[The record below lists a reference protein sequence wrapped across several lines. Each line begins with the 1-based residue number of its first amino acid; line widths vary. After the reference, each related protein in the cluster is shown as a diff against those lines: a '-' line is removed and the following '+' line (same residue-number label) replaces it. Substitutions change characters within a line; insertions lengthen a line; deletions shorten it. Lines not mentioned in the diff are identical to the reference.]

1 MPAAWG
7 LPSSRRLV
15 GAVAGCLL
23 AGASWTA
30 VYASG
35 MPVPKVLAL
44 LAVPVAMGLA
54 AIIAHVASGTPGLPA
69 AGRRFWRLITASIAL
84 VGIGATIIGQARL
97 NPAAPD
103 ALRLVKLSAPALV
116 LGVGLAL
123 YALLRLP
130 TRTQSRGEWVRLGL
144 DALTVLI
151 TTALFLWHLALR
163 PMVERHTDVRLALG
177 LLLLSTT
184 CLVALVAVTKVVLLG
199 SGPVSPRSM
208 RLLAAAVLAGGLGSA
223 VSPLI
228 ASPRWVGLQPMITLL
243 EALLVACAAHA
254 QTVPLPEPAAPA
266 VAARGRAYSKLP
278 YFAVAATSLLLA
290 AVAYGDH
297 ADVGPVATGAIAVSA
312 VVGLRQLVALRD
324 NAQLLT
330 SVRRHEQ
337 RLRYQASHDALTALV
352 NRARFTELLDEALAL
367 PTVAAH
373 PVAVLL
379 IDLDDFKLI
388 NDTLGH
394 GVGDEVLV
402 TVAERLQR
410 AVRHDD
416 VVARLGGDEFAML
429 LRDVDG
435 EHAVDVAGRI
445 RDTLSTPIHTAGHD
459 LLVHASVGVA
469 TSAHGD
475 RLDTLLRNAD
485 LAMYAAKER
494 GKGGHFVYVPG
505 MTTRIVAHAELG
517 AQLRDA
523 IEQGQLF
530 LLYQPIVRLDDG
542 HTTATEALVRWRHPE
557 RGIVPPCEF
566 IPAAEQTGLIVTLG
580 RWVLREAC
588 RQQAQ
593 WLRDLGA
600 GAPQSVSV
608 NVAGRQL
615 TDPQFVADVAAA
627 LDDAGLDP
635 WRLTLEVTE
644 TAVLD
649 RAEAIATLHALR
661 GLQVRLALDDFGT
674 AASSLGLLLTCPVT
688 SLKLDRTFVDGITA
702 VARQE
707 AVATA
712 VIRMAQALDL
722 SAVAE
727 GIETEEQA
735 RMLRHLGY
743 RFGQGYLYA
752 RPLAAADVAALPLTA
767 ALPLAVAD
775 GAAAAD
781 GAALPL
787 AAADGA
793 ALPAPALAVRR
804 QEP

>member
-1 MPAAWG
+1 MS
-7 LPSSRRLV
+7 SSRRLV
-15 GAVAGCLL
+15 AAVAACLL
-23 AGASWTA
+23 AEMLWTA
-30 VYASG
+30 LFASG
-35 MPVPKVLAL
+35 VPVPKVPALLTVPLAL
-44 LAVPVAMGLA
+44 GLA
-54 AIIAHVASGTPGLPA
+54 ALIARAAARAPGLPA
-69 AGRRFWRLITASIAL
+69 AGRRFWRLMTASIAL
-84 VGIGATIIGQARL
+84 IGVGATIMGHARL
-97 NPAAPD
+97 HPEDPD
-103 ALRLVKLSAPALV
+103 ALRTVQASAPALV
-116 LGVGLAL
+116 AGVGLAL

-130 TRTQSRGEWVRLGL
+130 TRSMTRGEWIRLGL
-144 DALTVLI
+144 DGLTVLI
-151 TTALFLWHLALR
+151 STATFLWHLALR
-163 PMVERHTDVRLALG
+163 PMLERHTDVRLALG

-184 CLVALVAVTKVVLLG
+184 CLVALVAVMKVVLLG

-208 RLLAAAVLAGGLGSA
+208 RLMAAAVLVGGLGSA

-228 ASPRWVGLQPMITLL
+228 ASPRWVGLQPMITLV
-243 EALLVACAAHA
+243 EALLVACAGSVAVSA
-254 QTVPLPEPAAPA
+254 GAAPA
-266 VAARGRAYSKLP
+266 TRAAPYSKLP

-297 ADVGPVATGAIAVSA
+297 TDVGPVATGAIAVSA
-312 VVGLRQLVALRD
+312 AVGLRQLIALRD
-324 NAQLLT
+324 NALLLS

-337 RLRYQASHDALTALV
+337 RMRYQASHDALTGLV
-352 NRARFTELLDEALAL
+352 NRARFAELLTSALL
-367 PTVAAH
+367 DQR

-379 IDLDDFKLI
+379 IDLDDFKGI

-402 TVAERLQR
+402 TVAERLRR

-429 LRDVDG
+429 LRDVDAVP
-435 EHAVDVAGRI
+435 AVDVAGRI
-445 RDTLSTPIHTAGHD
+445 HDALGTPIHTTGHE
-459 LLVHASVGVA
+459 LLVHASVGIA
-469 TSAHGD
+469 TSTPGD
-475 RLDTLLRNAD
+475 VLETLLRNAD

-523 IEQGQLF
+523 IDAGQLF

-542 HTTATEALVRWRHPE
+542 RTAATEALVRWRHPS
-557 RGIVPPCEF
+557 RGVLPPPEF
-566 IPAAEQTGLIVTLG
+566 IPAAEQTGLIVPLG

-588 RQQAQ
+588 RQQAT
-593 WLRDLGA
+593 WLRDLGTA
-600 GAPQSVSV
+600 APQSVSV

-615 TDPQFVADVAAA
+615 TGPQFVADVVAA
-627 LDDAGLDP
+627 LDDAGLDA
-635 WRLTLEVTE
+635 RHLTLEVTE

-649 RAEAIATLHALR
+649 SAEAVATLEALH
-661 GLQVRLALDDFGT
+661 GLRVKLALDDFGT

-688 SLKLDRTFVDGITA
+688 SLKLDRTFVAGITT

-722 SAVAE
+722 AAVAE
-727 GIETEEQA
+727 GIETQAQA

-752 RPLAAADVAALPLTA
+752 RPLPPDEVAAMS
-767 ALPLAVAD
+767 
-775 GAAAAD
+775 
-781 GAALPL
+781 
-787 AAADGA
+787 
-793 ALPAPALAVRR
+793 APALAGRN
-804 QEP
+804 PSI

>member
-1 MPAAWG
+1 MPVAWG

-15 GAVAGCLL
+15 GAIAGCLL
-23 AGASWTA
+23 AGAAWTA
-30 VYASG
+30 AYAAG
-35 MPVPKVLAL
+35 LPVPKVLVL
-44 LAVPVAMGLA
+44 LLVPAAMGLA
-54 AIIAHVASGTPGLPA
+54 ALTAVVAARTPGLA
-69 AGRRFWRLITASIAL
+69 EGGRRFWRQLTACIAFTGL
-84 VGIGATIIGQARL
+84 GATIMGHARL
-97 NPAAPD
+97 NPDLPN
-103 ALRLVKLSAPALV
+103 ALQIIQLSAPALV
-116 LGVGLAL
+116 LGIGLAL

-130 TRTQSRGEWVRLGL
+130 TRTQTRGEWVRLGL
-144 DALTVLI
+144 DGLTVLI

-177 LLLLSTT
+177 LLMLSTT
-184 CLVALVAVTKVVLLG
+184 CLVALVAVMKVVLLG

-208 RLLAAAVLAGGLGSA
+208 RLLASAILAGGLGSA

-228 ASPRWVGLQPMITLL
+228 ASPRLVGVQPMITLF
-243 EALLVACAAHA
+243 EALLVASAAHA
-254 QTVPLPEPAAPA
+254 QTRPVPVPAKT
-266 VAARGRAYSKLP
+266 ARGRTYSNLP

-290 AVAYGDH
+290 AVAYRDGH
-297 ADVGPVATGAIAVSA
+297 PDVAAVATGAIAVSA
-312 VVGLRQLVALRD
+312 VVGLRQLIALRD
-324 NAQLLT
+324 NAQLLA
-330 SVRRHEQ
+330 SVRAHEQ
-337 RLRYQASHDALTALV
+337 RMRHQASHDALTSLV
-352 NRARFTELLDEALAL
+352 NRAHFNEVLDEAL
-367 PTVAAH
+367 TTAAV

-402 TVAERLQR
+402 TVAERLR
-410 AVRHDD
+410 RSVRHDD

-429 LRDVDG
+429 LHDVDDA
-435 EHAVDVAGRI
+435 HAVDVAGRI
-445 RDTLSTPIHTAGHD
+445 RDTLGTAIHTAGHE

-469 TSAHGD
+469 ASAPGD
-475 RLDTLLRNAD
+475 RLETLLRNAD

-517 AQLRDA
+517 AQLREAIDA
-523 IEQGQLF
+523 GQLF

-542 HTTATEALVRWRHPE
+542 RTTATEALVRWRHPE
-557 RGIVPPCEF
+557 RGVVPPCDF
-566 IPAAEQTGLIVTLG
+566 IPAAEQTGLIVALG

-593 WLRDLGA
+593 WLRDLGPE
-600 GAPQSVSV
+600 APQSVSV

-615 TDPQFVADVAAA
+615 TDPQFVADVVAA
-627 LDDAGLDP
+627 LDDAGLEAR
-635 WRLTLEVTE
+635 RLTLEVTE

-661 GLQVRLALDDFGT
+661 ALHVRLALDDFGT

-688 SLKLDRTFVDGITA
+688 SLKLDRTFVDGITT

-722 SAVAE
+722 AAVAE

-752 RPLAAADVAALPLTA
+752 RPLAPHDVAALS
-767 ALPLAVAD
+767 
-775 GAAAAD
+775 
-781 GAALPL
+781 
-787 AAADGA
+787 
-793 ALPAPALAVRR
+793 APALIGHRSAIS
-804 QEP
+804 